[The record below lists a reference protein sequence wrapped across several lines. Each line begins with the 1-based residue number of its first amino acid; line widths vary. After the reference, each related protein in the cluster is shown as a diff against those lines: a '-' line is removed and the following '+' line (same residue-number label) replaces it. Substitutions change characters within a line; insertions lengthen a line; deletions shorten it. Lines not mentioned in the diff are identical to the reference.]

1 MTSHSRRR
9 FLALSAGAT
18 LAAGGL
24 PASIARAAAIPAAR
38 RSGTIEDVEHIV
50 VFMQENRSFD
60 HYFGQLRGVRGHND
74 RFPTPL
80 PDGRPVWFQPRQKT
94 PDQPILPFHLDG
106 TKSAAQCV
114 LALDHSWDKT
124 HAAIDGGRYGGW
136 PAWKT
141 DMTMGHYRRAD
152 IPFHYALA
160 DAFTVCDH
168 YFCSLPGA
176 THPNRLY
183 LMTGMV
189 DPTGA
194 GGGPGIDNFD
204 IVDYPDLPPFTWTT
218 YPERLEAA
226 GISWQIYQQ
235 GTGFDEL
242 EGNYGTN
249 ILANFRPFIEAPE
262 GSSLHRRAMT
272 ARRLDSLAADV
283 KAGTLPQVSW
293 ILPPAAYS
301 EHPKYMPAMGAD
313 YISRILDALTGNPEV
328 WSKTVFLLTY
338 DENDGFFDHIVPPMP
353 PTPKLPG
360 KSTVAV
366 EDEIHTVVNP
376 AHQPLYQPDQLPYG
390 LGPRV
395 PTIAISP
402 WSQGGFVCSQVF
414 DHTSI
419 IRFIEARFGVHEP
432 NISAW
437 RRAICGDLT
446 SAFDFSRK
454 GPARIPHSDTAAQRA
469 RIEQACRDLP
479 KTVPPDVTGAIL
491 PQEPGTRP
499 ARPLPYDLAVD
510 EQAEGGGVTL
520 TFRNLGRQGAHFLVY
535 AGDRGQGP
543 WRYTVEAGKS
553 LSDAWPA
560 TERGYSLSVH
570 GPNGFF
576 RRFRGRAG
584 QMAPLVSPR
593 PDTSAGDLVVALSN
607 PGARPVHCT
616 IRDTGYGGE
625 TLRLVL
631 PSGGSAE
638 RRIALGGSGQWY
650 DVTVTADEAP
660 DWSRRLAGHVE
671 TGRISISD
679 PAATAPVIVLD

>member
-1 MTSHSRRR
+1 MISHSRRR
-9 FLALSAGAT
+9 FLSLSAGA
-18 LAAGGL
+18 LATGAL

-38 RSGTIEDVEHIV
+38 KSGTLEDVEHIV

-80 PDGRPVWFQPRQKT
+80 PNGRPVWFQPRQNAPLQT
-94 PDQPILPFHLDG
+94 ILPFPFDT

-114 LALDHSWDKT
+114 PALDHSWDKT

-136 PAWKT
+136 ATWKS
-141 DMTMGHYRRAD
+141 DMTMGHYRRQD

-160 DAFTVCDH
+160 DAFTVCDQ

-183 LMTGMV
+183 LMTGMI

-194 GGGPGIDNFD
+194 GGGPGIDNND
-204 IVDYPDLPPFTWTT
+204 IVDYTNLAPFTWTT
-218 YPERLEAA
+218 YPERLEKA
-226 GISWQIYQQ
+226 GISWQVYQQ

-249 ILANFRPFIEAPE
+249 IIANFKQFIDAPE
-262 GSSLHRRAMT
+262 GSSLHKRGMSV
-272 ARRLDSLAADV
+272 RRLETLAEDV
-283 KAGTLPQVSW
+283 KNGTLPQVSW

-338 DENDGFFDHIVPPMP
+338 DENDGLFDHVVPPMP

-376 AHQPLYQPDQLPYG
+376 AHQPIYSADQLPYG

-419 IRFIEARFGVHEP
+419 IRFIEARFGVSEP

-437 RRAICGDLT
+437 RRAVCGDMT

-454 GPARIPHSDTAAQRA
+454 TPARIPASDTAAQRTRA
-469 RIEQACRDLP
+469 EEACRTLP
-479 KTVPPDVTGAIL
+479 KTEAPQTSEAIS
-491 PQEPGTRP
+491 PQEAGTRP
-499 ARPLPYDLAVD
+499 ARALPYDLAVEEAID
-510 EQAEGGGVTL
+510 AEGMTL
-520 TFRNLGRQGAHFLVY
+520 TFRNSGSQGAHFLVY
-535 AGDRGQGP
+535 VPDRDEAP
-543 WRYTVEAGKS
+543 RRYTVEAGKS
-553 LSDAWPA
+553 LSDSWPA
-560 TERGYSLSVH
+560 LTGVYSLSVY

-576 RRFRGRAG
+576 RRMRGRVSQAG
-584 QMAPLVSPR
+584 ALFLAR
-593 PDTSAGDLVVALSN
+593 PDKATGDMVLVLTN
-607 PGARPVHCT
+607 PGTQTLHCT
-616 IRDTGYGGE
+616 IRDNAYGAKPI
-625 TLRLVL
+625 RRVL
-631 PSGGSAE
+631 KPGAAVDVRVASSK
-638 RRIALGGSGQWY
+638 SGQWY
-650 DVTVTADEAP
+650 DVTLTADEAT
-660 DWSRRLAGHVE
+660 DWTRRLACHVE

-679 PAATAPVIVLD
+679 PAAIAPVLVLD